1 MKLQNLLLTIFAA
14 GALLVGC
21 KKEEEEPA
29 LPSLTVGQTEL
40 SFEQGGGSGSI
51 TVTSNRPWTISTD
64 ADWLAF
70 SPSSGT
76 AQDAPVTVSV
86 TALANNST
94 DRTSSFKVKTDFD
107 FRTVTVSQKGSKG
120 EDPNVTPSGKGT
132 ASDPY
137 NVAASLEKAKS
148 LQAYNNGDDLSSS
161 NSAEIYTTG
170 KVVSVDIDPSYGNA
184 TYYISAD
191 GTSTV
196 QLMVYRG
203 RYYGGDPF
211 TGKDQLKVGDEVVV
225 NGTIVNFKGDTPE
238 FTTGSKI
245 VSINGETSAPA
256 IDYTKF
262 ELKTV
267 EEFIGKAAKGEF
279 FRLKG
284 KVSRFNAQYCSF
296 DLTDDSGTIYVYS
309 VTNKD
314 EWVSKIS
321 NGGTVELAGMYE
333 YYEKNSQHEVVN
345 AQILSFEEGQAED
358 YNAAEPKTVA
368 EFIAAAKKTTY
379 FKLTGTVSKF
389 NAQYCSFDLTDDSG
403 TIYVYSVANK
413 DEWSS
418 KISNGGTV
426 TLAGKYDYYA
436 SKEQHEVIEAQI
448 LSFEAGEQED
458 YSNAEAKTVAEFI
471 AAANKETYFKLTG
484 TVSKFNAQYCSF
496 DITDE
501 SGSIYVYSV
510 ANKADWSSKI
520 SNGGT
525 VTLAGKYDYYASKEQ
540 HEVIEAQILSFE
552 AGAQEDYSNAE
563 AKTVAEFITAANKET
578 YFKLT
583 GTVSKFNSQY
593 CSFDITDESG
603 SIYVYSVANKA
614 DWSSKIS
621 NDGTVTLA
629 GKYDYYA
636 TKEQHE
642 VIEAYILS
650 FEAAAPP
657 EAQDATVAEALA
669 ADKDAVLKV
678 GPAVVVA
685 SSSVGFLMA
694 QDGAMIY
701 VYGGNAAVGENVTVE
716 ATRAEYQG
724 VPQLSSPKVTV
735 NSTGAEVTY
744 PTAKDITSSFASYS
758 SETREYVT
766 FAGKLNISGN
776 YYNITVDGSTS
787 VTGSIVKPVE
797 DISSLNGKDVTI
809 TGYYLYHTSQG
820 KYLYVIPTKVNDIAI
835 NGAAGGGD
843 TPGGDTP
850 GGDTPGEGGKISW
863 KAAGDWTGVADGAE
877 TISYKSGSI
886 TITATKASGKTK
898 PTVNGSANDC
908 RVYAAGTVTV
918 TTTGDAMTSIVFNI
932 SSQGQK
938 RLTTITASTGSVA
951 KQASGDKTVK
961 WTGSAKTVTF
971 TVGEKATYGS
981 DGADKA
987 GQFDFSS
994 IEIK

>member
-1 MKLQNLLLTIFAA
+1 MKLQNLFLTLFAA
-14 GALLVGC
+14 AALFAGC
-21 KKEEEEPA
+21 KENEPEPSV
-29 LPSLTVGQTEL
+29 PSLNVGQTEL
-40 SFEQGGGSGSI
+40 TFEQGGGTSTI
-51 TVTSNRPWTISTD
+51 TVTSNRPWSITTD

-70 SPSSGT
+70 SPTQGQASDS
-76 AQDAPVTVSV
+76 PVSVTV
-86 TALANNST
+86 TALANSSN

-107 FRTVTVSQKGSKG
+107 YRTVNVSQKGAKG
-120 EDPNVTPSGKGT
+120 EDPNVTPSGNGT
-132 ASDPY
+132 ASSPY
-137 NVAASLEKAKS
+137 NVAAALEKAKS
-148 LQAYNNGDDLSSS
+148 LQAYNSGDELTSS
-161 NSAEIYTTG
+161 NSAEVYTAG
-170 KVVSVDIDPSYGNA
+170 KVVSVEIDPSFGNA

-196 QLMVYRG
+196 QLEVYRG
-203 RYYGGDPF
+203 KYLEGVSF
-211 TGKDQLKVGDEVVV
+211 TTKDQLKAGDDVVV
-225 NGTIVNFKGDTPE
+225 FGTIVNFKGDTPE
-238 FTTGSKI
+238 YTTGSKL
-245 VSINGETSAPA
+245 VSVNGETKAPE
-256 IDYTKF
+256 IDYSKF
-262 ELKTV
+262 PMTTV
-267 EEFIGKAAKGEF
+267 AAFIEKAATGEYY
-279 FRLKG
+279 RLKG
-284 KVSRFNAQYCSF
+284 KVSRFNSEYCSF
-296 DLTDDSGTIYVYS
+296 DLEDESGKIYVYS

-314 EWVSKIS
+314 EWKSKIS
-321 NGGTVELAGMYE
+321 NGGTVELAGLYTL
-333 YYEKNSQHEVVN
+333 YTNKNTGATQHEVVN

-448 LSFEAGEQED
+448 LSFEAGAQGD

-484 TVSKFNAQYCSF
+484 TVSKFNSQYCSF

-552 AGAQEDYSNAE
+552 AGAQGDYSNAE
-563 AKTVAEFITAANKET
+563 AKTVAEFIAAANKET

-650 FEAAAPP
+650 FEAAAPS

-678 GPAVVVA
+678 GPAVVMA

-850 GGDTPGEGGKISW
+850 GGEVSGNTIVFADLSIENGKQ
-863 KAAGDWTGVADGAE
+863 
-877 TISYKSGSI
+877 Y
-886 TITATKASGKTK
+886 
-898 PTVNGSANDC
+898 NGS
-908 RVYAAGTVTV
+908 
-918 TTTGDAMTSIVFNI
+918 GD
-932 SSQGQK
+932 
-938 RLTTITASTGSVA
+938 
-951 KQASGDKTVK
+951 DKTVVK
-961 WTGSAKTVTF
+961 GKDFTVAFGKGGNDGKYYTTGTGIRTYGDGYIRVESTKTITKIVFTFANGNDYRPTSSTCTVNVGSFDYDSFTWTGSANKVILTRATGSGHWRLQKVEVTF
-971 TVGEKATYGS
+971 AE
-981 DGADKA
+981 
-987 GQFDFSS
+987 
-994 IEIK
+994 

>member
-1 MKLQNLLLTIFAA
+1 MKLQNLLLTLFAA
-14 GALLVGC
+14 GALLAGC
-21 KKEEEEPA
+21 KKEEEEPE

-40 SFEQGGGSGSI
+40 TFEQGGGSGSI

-70 SPSSGT
+70 NPSDGT
-76 AQDAPVTVSV
+76 AQKGPVTVSV

-94 DRTSSFKVKTDFD
+94 DRTATFKVKTDFD
-107 FRTVTVSQKGSKG
+107 YKTVSVSQKGSKG
-120 EDPNVTPSGKGT
+120 EDPNVTPSGSGT
-132 ASDPY
+132 ASSPY
-137 NVAASLEKAKS
+137 NVAAALQKAQS
-148 LQAYNNGDDLSSS
+148 LQAFNANDELTSS
-161 NSAEIYTTG
+161 NSAEVYTTG
-170 KVVSVDIDPSYGNA
+170 KVVSIDIYPSYGNA
-184 TYYISAD
+184 TYLISAD

-196 QLMVYRG
+196 QLKV
-203 RYYGGDPF
+203 YYGKYLEGNPF
-211 TGKDQLKVGDEVVV
+211 TSKDQLKVGDEVVV
-225 NGTIVNFKGDTPE
+225 FGTLVNFKGNEPE
-238 FTTGSKI
+238 YTTGSKLI
-245 VSINGETSAPA
+245 SINGETHAPE

-262 ELKTV
+262 QMTTV
-267 EEFIGKAAKGEF
+267 SSFIEKAASGEF

-284 KVSRFNAQYCSF
+284 KVSRFNSQYCSF

-321 NGGTVELAGMYE
+321 NGGIVELAGMYE

-345 AQILSFEEGQAED
+345 AHIISFEEGQAED

-368 EFIAAAKKTTY
+368 EFISTAKKNTY

-389 NAQYCSFDLTDDSG
+389 SAQYCSFDLTDASG

-413 DEWSS
+413 ADWVS
-418 KISNGGTV
+418 KISNGGTI
-426 TLAGKYDYYA
+426 TLAGKYDYYSA
-436 SKEQHEVIEAQI
+436 KEQHEVVEAQI
-448 LSFEAGEQED
+448 LSFEA
-458 YSNAEAKTVAEFI
+458 A
-471 AAANKETYFKLTG
+471 
-484 TVSKFNAQYCSF
+484 
-496 DITDE
+496 
-501 SGSIYVYSV
+501 
-510 ANKADWSSKI
+510 
-520 SNGGT
+520 
-525 VTLAGKYDYYASKEQ
+525 
-540 HEVIEAQILSFE
+540 
-552 AGAQEDYSNAE
+552 AQEDYSNAP
-563 AKTVAEFITAANKET
+563 AKTVAEFITAADKEN
-578 YFKLT
+578 YYKLT

-614 DWSSKIS
+614 DWVSKIS
-621 NDGTVTLA
+621 NDGTITLA

-642 VIEAYILS
+642 VIEAQILS

-669 ADKDAVLKV
+669 AAKDAVLKV

-701 VYGGNAAVGENVTVE
+701 VYGGEAAVGDNVTVE
-716 ATRAEYQG
+716 ATRSEYQG
-724 VPQLSSPKVTV
+724 VPQLTSPKLTV

-744 PTAKDITSSFASYS
+744 PAAKDITSSFSSYS
-758 SETREYVT
+758 SDAREYVT
-766 FAGKLNISGN
+766 FQGKLNISGN
-776 YYNITVDGSTS
+776 YYNVTVDGSSS

-835 NGAAGGGD
+835 NGASGGGSGD

-850 GGDTPGEGGKISW
+850 GGDTPGEGGTITWS
-863 KAAGDWTGVADGAE
+863 AAGDWTGVSDGAE
-877 TISYKSGSI
+877 TISYKSGNY
-886 TITATKASGKTK
+886 TITATKASAKNK
-898 PTVNGSANDC
+898 PTVNASAKDC
-908 RVYAAGTVTV
+908 RVYASGTVTV

-938 RLTTITASTGSVA
+938 RLTEITASTGSVA
-951 KQASGDKTVK
+951 KQAKGDKTVS
-961 WTGSAKTVTF
+961 WTGSAKSVTF
-971 TVGEKATYGS
+971 TVGAKAVYGS
-981 DGADKA
+981 DGADSA

-994 IEIK
+994 VVIK

>member
-1 MKLQNLLLTIFAA
+1 MKLQNLLLTLFAA
-14 GALLVGC
+14 GALFAGC
-21 KKEEEEPA
+21 KEKEPEPE
-29 LPSLTVGQTEL
+29 LPNLNVGQTEL
-40 SFEQGGGSGSI
+40 AFEQGGGSGSI

-64 ADWLAF
+64 ADWLALN
-70 SPSSGT
+70 PSNGSAQSG
-76 AQDAPVTVSV
+76 PVTVSV
-86 TALANNST
+86 TALPNTST
-94 DRTSSFKVKTDFD
+94 DRTASFKVKTDFD
-107 FRTVTVSQKGSKG
+107 FRTVNVSQKGSKG
-120 EDPNVTPSGKGT
+120 EDPNVTPSGSGT

-137 NVAASLEKAKS
+137 NVAAALAKATS
-148 LQAYNNGDDLSSS
+148 LQALNSSS
-161 NSAEIYTTG
+161 DELTSANSADVYTAG
-170 KVVSVDIDPSYGNA
+170 KVVDVEIDPGYGNA
-184 TYYISAD
+184 TYHISAD

-196 QLMVYRG
+196 QLEVYRG
-203 RYYGGDPF
+203 KYLDGTNF
-211 TGKDQLKVGDEVVV
+211 VTKDQLKAGDDVVV
-225 NGTIVNFKGDTPE
+225 YGTLVNFKGNTPE
-238 FTTGSKI
+238 YTAGSKLI
-245 VSINGETSAPA
+245 SVNGETKPA
-256 IDYTKF
+256 EIDYTKF
-262 ELKTV
+262 QMTNVKA
-267 EEFIGKAAKGEF
+267 FIEKAAKGEF

-284 KVSRFNAQYCSF
+284 KVSRFNSQYCSF
-296 DLTDDSGTIYVYS
+296 DLTDETGTIYVYS
-309 VTNKD
+309 VNNKE
-314 EWVSKIS
+314 EWQEKIK
-321 NGGTVELAGMYE
+321 NGGTVELAGLYE
-333 YYEKNSQHEVVN
+333 YYEKNSQHEVVS
-345 AQILSFEEGQAED
+345 AQILSFEEGA
-358 YNAAEPKTVA
+358 
-368 EFIAAAKKTTY
+368 
-379 FKLTGTVSKF
+379 
-389 NAQYCSFDLTDDSG
+389 
-403 TIYVYSVANK
+403 
-413 DEWSS
+413 
-418 KISNGGTV
+418 
-426 TLAGKYDYYA
+426 
-436 SKEQHEVIEAQI
+436 
-448 LSFEAGEQED
+448 QED

-484 TVSKFNAQYCSF
+484 TVSKFNSQYCSF

-525 VTLAGKYDYYASKEQ
+525 ITLAGKYDYYASKEQ

-678 GPAVVVA
+678 GPAMVMA

-716 ATRAEYQG
+716 ATRTEYQG

-938 RLTTITASTGSVA
+938 RLTSITASTGSVA

-981 DGADKA
+981 EGADKA

-994 IEIK
+994 VEIK

>member
-1 MKLQNLLLTIFAA
+1 MKIQKLLLSLLASAALFVACGEEKEPEPTIPQ
-14 GALLVGC
+14 LNVDQV
-21 KKEEEEPA
+21 E
-29 LPSLTVGQTEL
+29 LT
-40 SFEQGGGSGSI
+40 FEQGGGTSTI
-51 TVTSNRPWTISTD
+51 TVTSNRPWSITTD

-70 SPSSGT
+70 SPTQGQASDS
-76 AQDAPVTVSV
+76 PVSVTV
-86 TALANNST
+86 TALANSSN

-107 FRTVTVSQKGSKG
+107 YRTVNVSQKGAKG
-120 EDPNVTPSGKGT
+120 EDPNVTPSGNGT
-132 ASDPY
+132 ASSPY
-137 NVAASLEKAKS
+137 NVAAALEKAKS
-148 LQAYNNGDDLSSS
+148 LQAYNSGDELTSS
-161 NSAEIYTTG
+161 NSAEVYTAG
-170 KVVSVDIDPSYGNA
+170 KVVSVEIDPSFGNA

-196 QLMVYRG
+196 QLEVYRG
-203 RYYGGDPF
+203 KYLEGVSF
-211 TGKDQLKVGDEVVV
+211 TTKDQLKAGDDVVV
-225 NGTIVNFKGDTPE
+225 FGTIVNFKGDTPE
-238 FTTGSKI
+238 YTTGSKL
-245 VSINGETSAPA
+245 VSVNGETKAPE
-256 IDYTKF
+256 IDYSKF
-262 ELKTV
+262 PMTTV
-267 EEFIGKAAKGEF
+267 AAFIEKAATGEYY
-279 FRLKG
+279 RLKG
-284 KVSRFNAQYCSF
+284 KVSRFNSEYCSF
-296 DLTDDSGTIYVYS
+296 DLEDESGKIYVYS

-314 EWVSKIS
+314 EWKSKIS
-321 NGGTVELAGMYE
+321 NGGTVELAGLYTL
-333 YYEKNSQHEVVN
+333 YTNKNTGATQHEVVN

-368 EFIAAAKKTTY
+368 EFIAAA
-379 FKLTGTVSKF
+379 
-389 NAQYCSFDLTDDSG
+389 
-403 TIYVYSVANK
+403 
-413 DEWSS
+413 
-418 KISNGGTV
+418 
-426 TLAGKYDYYA
+426 
-436 SKEQHEVIEAQI
+436 
-448 LSFEAGEQED
+448 
-458 YSNAEAKTVAEFI
+458 
-471 AAANKETYFKLTG
+471 NKETYFKLTG
-484 TVSKFNAQYCSF
+484 TVSKFNSQYCSF

-650 FEAAAPP
+650 FEAAAPS

-678 GPAVVVA
+678 GPAVVMA

-850 GGDTPGEGGKISW
+850 GGEVSGNTIVFADLSIENGKQ
-863 KAAGDWTGVADGAE
+863 
-877 TISYKSGSI
+877 Y
-886 TITATKASGKTK
+886 
-898 PTVNGSANDC
+898 NGS
-908 RVYAAGTVTV
+908 
-918 TTTGDAMTSIVFNI
+918 GD
-932 SSQGQK
+932 
-938 RLTTITASTGSVA
+938 
-951 KQASGDKTVK
+951 DKTVVK
-961 WTGSAKTVTF
+961 GKDFTVAFGKGGNDGKYYTTGTGIRTYGDGYIRVESTKTITKIVFTFANGNDYRPTSSTCTVNVGSFDYDSFTWTGSANKVILTRATGSGHWRLQKVEVTF
-971 TVGEKATYGS
+971 AE
-981 DGADKA
+981 
-987 GQFDFSS
+987 
-994 IEIK
+994 

>member
-1 MKLQNLLLTIFAA
+1 MKIQKLLLSLFASAALFVACGEEKEPEPTIPQ
-14 GALLVGC
+14 LNVDQV
-21 KKEEEEPA
+21 E
-29 LPSLTVGQTEL
+29 LT
-40 SFEQGGGSGSI
+40 FEQGGGTSTI
-51 TVTSNRPWTISTD
+51 TVTSNRPWSITTD

-70 SPSSGT
+70 SPTQGQASDS
-76 AQDAPVTVSV
+76 PVSVTV
-86 TALANNST
+86 TALANSSN

-107 FRTVTVSQKGSKG
+107 YRTVNVSQKGAKG
-120 EDPNVTPSGKGT
+120 EDPNVTPSGNGT
-132 ASDPY
+132 ASSPY
-137 NVAASLEKAKS
+137 NVAAALEKAKS
-148 LQAYNNGDDLSSS
+148 LQAYNSGDELTSS
-161 NSAEIYTTG
+161 NSAEVYTAG
-170 KVVSVDIDPSYGNA
+170 KVVSVEIDPSFGNA

-196 QLMVYRG
+196 QLEVYRG
-203 RYYGGDPF
+203 KYLEGVSF
-211 TGKDQLKVGDEVVV
+211 TTKDQLKAGDDVVV
-225 NGTIVNFKGDTPE
+225 FGTIVNFKGDTPE
-238 FTTGSKI
+238 YTTGSKL
-245 VSINGETSAPA
+245 VSVNGETKAPE
-256 IDYTKF
+256 IDYSKF
-262 ELKTV
+262 PMTTV
-267 EEFIGKAAKGEF
+267 AAFIEKAATGEYY
-279 FRLKG
+279 RLKG
-284 KVSRFNAQYCSF
+284 KVSRFNSEYCSF
-296 DLTDDSGTIYVYS
+296 DLEDESGKIYVYS

-314 EWVSKIS
+314 EWKSKIS
-321 NGGTVELAGMYE
+321 NGGTVELAGLYTL
-333 YYEKNSQHEVVN
+333 YTNKNTGATQHEVVN

-389 NAQYCSFDLTDDSG
+389 NS
-403 TIYVYSVANK
+403 
-413 DEWSS
+413 
-418 KISNGGTV
+418 
-426 TLAGKYDYYA
+426 
-436 SKEQHEVIEAQI
+436 
-448 LSFEAGEQED
+448 
-458 YSNAEAKTVAEFI
+458 
-471 AAANKETYFKLTG
+471 
-484 TVSKFNAQYCSF
+484 QYCSF

-510 ANKADWSSKI
+510 ANKAEWSSKI

-552 AGAQEDYSNAE
+552 AGAQEDYSNAA

-650 FEAAAPP
+650 FEAAAPS

-678 GPAVVVA
+678 GPAVVMA

-850 GGDTPGEGGKISW
+850 GGEVSGNTIVFADLSIENGKQ
-863 KAAGDWTGVADGAE
+863 
-877 TISYKSGSI
+877 Y
-886 TITATKASGKTK
+886 
-898 PTVNGSANDC
+898 NGS
-908 RVYAAGTVTV
+908 
-918 TTTGDAMTSIVFNI
+918 GD
-932 SSQGQK
+932 
-938 RLTTITASTGSVA
+938 
-951 KQASGDKTVK
+951 DKTVVK
-961 WTGSAKTVTF
+961 GKDFTVAFGKGGNDGKYYTTGTGIRTYGDGYIRVESTKTITKIVFTFANGNDYRPTSSTCTVNVGSFDYDSFTWTGSANKVILTRATGSGHWRLQKVEVTF
-971 TVGEKATYGS
+971 AE
-981 DGADKA
+981 
-987 GQFDFSS
+987 
-994 IEIK
+994 

>member
-1 MKLQNLLLTIFAA
+1 MKIQKLLLSLFASAALFVACGEEKEPEPTIPQ
-14 GALLVGC
+14 LNVDQV
-21 KKEEEEPA
+21 E
-29 LPSLTVGQTEL
+29 LT
-40 SFEQGGGSGSI
+40 FEQGGGTSTI
-51 TVTSNRPWTISTD
+51 TVTSNRPWSITTD

-70 SPSSGT
+70 SPTQGQASDS
-76 AQDAPVTVSV
+76 PVSVTV
-86 TALANNST
+86 TALANSSN

-107 FRTVTVSQKGSKG
+107 YRTVNVSQKGAKG
-120 EDPNVTPSGKGT
+120 EDPNVTPSGNGT
-132 ASDPY
+132 ASSPY
-137 NVAASLEKAKS
+137 NVAAALEKAKS
-148 LQAYNNGDDLSSS
+148 LQAYNSGDELTSS
-161 NSAEIYTTG
+161 NSAEVYTAG
-170 KVVSVDIDPSYGNA
+170 KVVSVEIDPSFGNA

-196 QLMVYRG
+196 QLEVYRG
-203 RYYGGDPF
+203 KYLEGVSF
-211 TGKDQLKVGDEVVV
+211 TTKDQLKAGDDVVV
-225 NGTIVNFKGDTPE
+225 FGTIVNFKGDTPE
-238 FTTGSKI
+238 YTTGSKL
-245 VSINGETSAPA
+245 VSVNGETKAPE
-256 IDYTKF
+256 IDYSKF
-262 ELKTV
+262 PMTTV
-267 EEFIGKAAKGEF
+267 AAFIEKAATGEYY
-279 FRLKG
+279 RLKG
-284 KVSRFNAQYCSF
+284 KVSRFNSEYCSF
-296 DLTDDSGTIYVYS
+296 DLEDESGKIYVYS

-314 EWVSKIS
+314 EWKSKIS
-321 NGGTVELAGMYE
+321 NGGTIELAGLYTL
-333 YYEKNSQHEVVN
+333 YTNKNTGATQHEVVN

-368 EFIAAAKKTTY
+368 EFIAAA
-379 FKLTGTVSKF
+379 
-389 NAQYCSFDLTDDSG
+389 
-403 TIYVYSVANK
+403 
-413 DEWSS
+413 
-418 KISNGGTV
+418 
-426 TLAGKYDYYA
+426 
-436 SKEQHEVIEAQI
+436 
-448 LSFEAGEQED
+448 
-458 YSNAEAKTVAEFI
+458 
-471 AAANKETYFKLTG
+471 NKETYFKLTG
-484 TVSKFNAQYCSF
+484 TVSKFNSQYCSF

-650 FEAAAPP
+650 FEAAAPS

-669 ADKDAVLKV
+669 ADKEAVLKV
-678 GPAVVVA
+678 GPAVVMA

-850 GGDTPGEGGKISW
+850 GGEVSGNTIVFADFSIENGKQ
-863 KAAGDWTGVADGAE
+863 
-877 TISYKSGSI
+877 Y
-886 TITATKASGKTK
+886 
-898 PTVNGSANDC
+898 NGS
-908 RVYAAGTVTV
+908 
-918 TTTGDAMTSIVFNI
+918 GD
-932 SSQGQK
+932 
-938 RLTTITASTGSVA
+938 
-951 KQASGDKTVK
+951 DKTVVK
-961 WTGSAKTVTF
+961 GKDFTVAFGKGGNDGKYYTTGTGIRTYGDGYIRVESTKTITKIVFTFANGNDYRPTSSTCTVNVGSFDYDSFTWTGSANKVILTRATGSGHWRLQKVEVTF
-971 TVGEKATYGS
+971 AE
-981 DGADKA
+981 
-987 GQFDFSS
+987 
-994 IEIK
+994 

>member
-1 MKLQNLLLTIFAA
+1 MKIQKLLLSLLASAALFVACGEEKEPEPTIPQ
-14 GALLVGC
+14 LNVDQV
-21 KKEEEEPA
+21 E
-29 LPSLTVGQTEL
+29 LT
-40 SFEQGGGSGSI
+40 FEQGGGTSTI
-51 TVTSNRPWTISTD
+51 TVTSNRPWSITTD

-70 SPSSGT
+70 SPTQGQASDS
-76 AQDAPVTVSV
+76 PVSVTV
-86 TALANNST
+86 TALANSSN

-107 FRTVTVSQKGSKG
+107 YRTVNVSQKGAKG
-120 EDPNVTPSGKGT
+120 EDPNVTPSGNGT
-132 ASDPY
+132 ASSPY
-137 NVAASLEKAKS
+137 NVAAALEKAKS
-148 LQAYNNGDDLSSS
+148 LQAYNSGDELTSS
-161 NSAEIYTTG
+161 NSAEVYTAG
-170 KVVSVDIDPSYGNA
+170 KVVSVEIDPSFGNA

-196 QLMVYRG
+196 QLEVYRG
-203 RYYGGDPF
+203 KFLEGVSF
-211 TGKDQLKVGDEVVV
+211 TTKDQLKAGDDVVV
-225 NGTIVNFKGDTPE
+225 FGTIVNFKGDTPE
-238 FTTGSKI
+238 YTTGSKL
-245 VSINGETSAPA
+245 VSVNGETKAPE
-256 IDYTKF
+256 IDYSKF
-262 ELKTV
+262 PMTTV
-267 EEFIGKAAKGEF
+267 SAFIEKAATGEYY
-279 FRLKG
+279 RLKG
-284 KVSRFNAQYCSF
+284 KVSRFNSEYCSF
-296 DLTDDSGTIYVYS
+296 DLEDESGKIYVYS

-314 EWVSKIS
+314 EWKSKIS
-321 NGGTVELAGMYE
+321 NGGTVELAGLYTL
-333 YYEKNSQHEVVN
+333 YTNKNTGATQHEVVN

-368 EFIAAAKKTTY
+368 EFIAAA
-379 FKLTGTVSKF
+379 
-389 NAQYCSFDLTDDSG
+389 
-403 TIYVYSVANK
+403 
-413 DEWSS
+413 
-418 KISNGGTV
+418 
-426 TLAGKYDYYA
+426 
-436 SKEQHEVIEAQI
+436 
-448 LSFEAGEQED
+448 
-458 YSNAEAKTVAEFI
+458 
-471 AAANKETYFKLTG
+471 NKETYFKLTG
-484 TVSKFNAQYCSF
+484 TVSKFNSQYCSF

-552 AGAQEDYSNAE
+552 AGAQEDYSNAA

-650 FEAAAPP
+650 FEAAAPS

-678 GPAVVVA
+678 GPAVVMA

-850 GGDTPGEGGKISW
+850 GGEVSGNTIVFADLSIENGKQ
-863 KAAGDWTGVADGAE
+863 
-877 TISYKSGSI
+877 Y
-886 TITATKASGKTK
+886 
-898 PTVNGSANDC
+898 NGS
-908 RVYAAGTVTV
+908 
-918 TTTGDAMTSIVFNI
+918 GD
-932 SSQGQK
+932 
-938 RLTTITASTGSVA
+938 
-951 KQASGDKTVK
+951 DKTVVK
-961 WTGSAKTVTF
+961 GKDFTVAFGKGGNDGKYYTTGTGIRTYGDGYIRVESTKTITKIVFTFANGNDYRPTSSTCTVNVGSFDYDSFTWTGSANKVILTRATGSGHWRLQKVEVTF
-971 TVGEKATYGS
+971 AE
-981 DGADKA
+981 
-987 GQFDFSS
+987 
-994 IEIK
+994 

>member
-1 MKLQNLLLTIFAA
+1 MKLQNLLLTIFAV

-413 DEWSS
+413 
-418 KISNGGTV
+418 
-426 TLAGKYDYYA
+426 
-436 SKEQHEVIEAQI
+436 
-448 LSFEAGEQED
+448 
-458 YSNAEAKTVAEFI
+458 
-471 AAANKETYFKLTG
+471 
-484 TVSKFNAQYCSF
+484 
-496 DITDE
+496 
-501 SGSIYVYSV
+501 
-510 ANKADWSSKI
+510 ADWSSKI

-583 GTVSKFNSQY
+583 GTVSKFNAQY

-835 NGAAGGGD
+835 KGDAGGGD

-938 RLTTITASTGSVA
+938 RLTSITASTGSVA

-981 DGADKA
+981 EGADKA

-994 IEIK
+994 VEIK

>member
-1 MKLQNLLLTIFAA
+1 MKIQKLLLSLLASAALFVACGEEKEPEPTIPQ
-14 GALLVGC
+14 LNVDQV
-21 KKEEEEPA
+21 E
-29 LPSLTVGQTEL
+29 LT
-40 SFEQGGGSGSI
+40 FEQGGGTSTI
-51 TVTSNRPWTISTD
+51 TVTSNRPWSITTD

-70 SPSSGT
+70 NPTQGT
-76 AQDAPVTVSV
+76 ASDSPVSVTV
-86 TALANNST
+86 TALANSSN

-107 FRTVTVSQKGSKG
+107 YRTVNVSQKGAKG
-120 EDPNVTPSGKGT
+120 EDPNVTPSGNGT
-132 ASDPY
+132 ASSPY
-137 NVAASLEKAKS
+137 NVAAALEKAKS
-148 LQAYNNGDDLSSS
+148 LQAYNSGDELTSS
-161 NSAEIYTTG
+161 NSAEVYTAG
-170 KVVSVDIDPSYGNA
+170 KVVSVEIDPSFGNA

-196 QLMVYRG
+196 QLEVYRG
-203 RYYGGDPF
+203 KFLEGVSF
-211 TGKDQLKVGDEVVV
+211 TTKDQLKAGDDVVV
-225 NGTIVNFKGDTPE
+225 FGTIVNFKGDTPE
-238 FTTGSKI
+238 YTTGSKL
-245 VSINGETSAPA
+245 VSVNGETKAPE
-256 IDYTKF
+256 IDYSKF
-262 ELKTV
+262 PMTTV
-267 EEFIGKAAKGEF
+267 SAFIEKAATGEYY
-279 FRLKG
+279 RLKG
-284 KVSRFNAQYCSF
+284 KVSRFNSEYCSF
-296 DLTDDSGTIYVYS
+296 DLEDESGKIYVYS

-314 EWVSKIS
+314 EWKSKIS
-321 NGGTVELAGMYE
+321 NGGTVELAGLYTL
-333 YYEKNSQHEVVN
+333 YTNKNTGATQHEVVN

-368 EFIAAAKKTTY
+368 EFIAAA
-379 FKLTGTVSKF
+379 
-389 NAQYCSFDLTDDSG
+389 
-403 TIYVYSVANK
+403 
-413 DEWSS
+413 
-418 KISNGGTV
+418 
-426 TLAGKYDYYA
+426 
-436 SKEQHEVIEAQI
+436 
-448 LSFEAGEQED
+448 
-458 YSNAEAKTVAEFI
+458 
-471 AAANKETYFKLTG
+471 NKETYFKLTG
-484 TVSKFNAQYCSF
+484 TVSKFNSQYCSF

-552 AGAQEDYSNAE
+552 AGAQEDYSNAA

-650 FEAAAPP
+650 FEAAAPS

-678 GPAVVVA
+678 GPAVVMA

-850 GGDTPGEGGKISW
+850 GGEVSGNTIVFADLSIENGKQ
-863 KAAGDWTGVADGAE
+863 
-877 TISYKSGSI
+877 Y
-886 TITATKASGKTK
+886 
-898 PTVNGSANDC
+898 NGS
-908 RVYAAGTVTV
+908 
-918 TTTGDAMTSIVFNI
+918 GD
-932 SSQGQK
+932 
-938 RLTTITASTGSVA
+938 
-951 KQASGDKTVK
+951 DKTVVK
-961 WTGSAKTVTF
+961 GKDFTVAFGKGGNDGKYYTTGTGIRTYGDGYIRVESTKTITKIVFTFANGNDYRPTSSTCTVNVGSFDYDSFTWTGSANKVILTRATGSGHWRLQKVEVTF
-971 TVGEKATYGS
+971 AE
-981 DGADKA
+981 
-987 GQFDFSS
+987 
-994 IEIK
+994 

>member
-1 MKLQNLLLTIFAA
+1 MKIQKLLLSLLASAALFVACGEEKEPEPTIPQ
-14 GALLVGC
+14 LNVDQV
-21 KKEEEEPA
+21 E
-29 LPSLTVGQTEL
+29 LT
-40 SFEQGGGSGSI
+40 FEQGGGTSTI
-51 TVTSNRPWTISTD
+51 TVTSNRPWSITTD

-70 SPSSGT
+70 SPTQGQASDS
-76 AQDAPVTVSV
+76 PVSVTV
-86 TALANNST
+86 TALANSSN

-107 FRTVTVSQKGSKG
+107 YRTVNVSQKGAKG
-120 EDPNVTPSGKGT
+120 EDPNVTPSGNGT
-132 ASDPY
+132 ASSPY
-137 NVAASLEKAKS
+137 NVAAALEKAKS
-148 LQAYNNGDDLSSS
+148 LQAYNSGDELTSS
-161 NSAEIYTTG
+161 NSAEVYTAG
-170 KVVSVDIDPSYGNA
+170 KVVSVEIDPSFGNA

-196 QLMVYRG
+196 QLEVYRG
-203 RYYGGDPF
+203 KYLEGVSF
-211 TGKDQLKVGDEVVV
+211 TTKDQLKAGDDVVV
-225 NGTIVNFKGDTPE
+225 FGTIVNFKGDTPE
-238 FTTGSKI
+238 YTTGSKL
-245 VSINGETSAPA
+245 VSVNGETKAPE
-256 IDYTKF
+256 IDYSKF
-262 ELKTV
+262 PMTTV
-267 EEFIGKAAKGEF
+267 AAFIEKAATGEYY
-279 FRLKG
+279 RLKG
-284 KVSRFNAQYCSF
+284 KVSRFNSEYCSF
-296 DLTDDSGTIYVYS
+296 DLEDESGKIYVYS

-314 EWVSKIS
+314 EWKSKIS
-321 NGGTVELAGMYE
+321 NGGTVELAGLYTL
-333 YYEKNSQHEVVN
+333 YTNKNTGATQHEVVN

-358 YNAAEPKTVA
+358 YNAAE
-368 EFIAAAKKTTY
+368 
-379 FKLTGTVSKF
+379 
-389 NAQYCSFDLTDDSG
+389 
-403 TIYVYSVANK
+403 
-413 DEWSS
+413 
-418 KISNGGTV
+418 
-426 TLAGKYDYYA
+426 
-436 SKEQHEVIEAQI
+436 
-448 LSFEAGEQED
+448 
-458 YSNAEAKTVAEFI
+458 AKTVAEFI
-471 AAANKETYFKLTG
+471 A
-484 TVSKFNAQYCSF
+484 
-496 DITDE
+496 
-501 SGSIYVYSV
+501 
-510 ANKADWSSKI
+510 
-520 SNGGT
+520 
-525 VTLAGKYDYYASKEQ
+525 
-540 HEVIEAQILSFE
+540 
-552 AGAQEDYSNAE
+552 
-563 AKTVAEFITAANKET
+563 AANKET

-614 DWSSKIS
+614 EWSSKIS
-621 NDGTVTLA
+621 NGGTVTLA

-650 FEAAAPP
+650 FEAAAPS

-678 GPAVVVA
+678 GPAVVMA

-850 GGDTPGEGGKISW
+850 GGEVSGNTIVFADLSIENGKQ
-863 KAAGDWTGVADGAE
+863 
-877 TISYKSGSI
+877 Y
-886 TITATKASGKTK
+886 
-898 PTVNGSANDC
+898 NGS
-908 RVYAAGTVTV
+908 
-918 TTTGDAMTSIVFNI
+918 GD
-932 SSQGQK
+932 
-938 RLTTITASTGSVA
+938 
-951 KQASGDKTVK
+951 DKTVVK
-961 WTGSAKTVTF
+961 GKDFTVAFGKGGNDGKYYTTGTGIRTYGDGYIRVESTKTITKIVFTFANGNDYRPTSSTCTVNVGSFDYDSFTWTGSANKVILTRATGSGHWRLQKVEVTF
-971 TVGEKATYGS
+971 AE
-981 DGADKA
+981 
-987 GQFDFSS
+987 
-994 IEIK
+994 

>member
-1 MKLQNLLLTIFAA
+1 MKLQNLLLTIFAV

-170 KVVSVDIDPSYGNA
+170 KVVSVDIDPSHGNA

-321 NGGTVELAGMYE
+321 NGGTVELAGMYD

-389 NAQYCSFDLTDDSG
+389 NAQYCSF
-403 TIYVYSVANK
+403 
-413 DEWSS
+413 EM
-418 KISNGGTV
+418 NG
-426 TLAGKYDYYA
+426 
-436 SKEQHEVIEAQI
+436 HPR
-448 LSFEAGEQED
+448 FPM
-458 YSNAEAKTVAEFI
+458 
-471 AAANKETYFKLTG
+471 AA
-484 TVSKFNAQYCSF
+484 
-496 DITDE
+496 
-501 SGSIYVYSV
+501 
-510 ANKADWSSKI
+510 
-520 SNGGT
+520 
-525 VTLAGKYDYYASKEQ
+525 
-540 HEVIEAQILSFE
+540 
-552 AGAQEDYSNAE
+552 
-563 AKTVAEFITAANKET
+563 
-578 YFKLT
+578 
-583 GTVSKFNSQY
+583 
-593 CSFDITDESG
+593 
-603 SIYVYSVANKA
+603 
-614 DWSSKIS
+614 
-621 NDGTVTLA
+621 
-629 GKYDYYA
+629 
-636 TKEQHE
+636 
-642 VIEAYILS
+642 
-650 FEAAAPP
+650 
-657 EAQDATVAEALA
+657 
-669 ADKDAVLKV
+669 
-678 GPAVVVA
+678 
-685 SSSVGFLMA
+685 
-694 QDGAMIY
+694 
-701 VYGGNAAVGENVTVE
+701 
-716 ATRAEYQG
+716 R
-724 VPQLSSPKVTV
+724 SPWPV
-735 NSTGAEVTY
+735 N
-744 PTAKDITSSFASYS
+744 
-758 SETREYVT
+758 
-766 FAGKLNISGN
+766 
-776 YYNITVDGSTS
+776 
-787 VTGSIVKPVE
+787 
-797 DISSLNGKDVTI
+797 
-809 TGYYLYHTSQG
+809 
-820 KYLYVIPTKVNDIAI
+820 
-835 NGAAGGGD
+835 
-843 TPGGDTP
+843 
-850 GGDTPGEGGKISW
+850 
-863 KAAGDWTGVADGAE
+863 
-877 TISYKSGSI
+877 
-886 TITATKASGKTK
+886 
-898 PTVNGSANDC
+898 
-908 RVYAAGTVTV
+908 
-918 TTTGDAMTSIVFNI
+918 TTTTPPR
-932 SSQGQK
+932 SSTK
-938 RLTTITASTGSVA
+938 
-951 KQASGDKTVK
+951 
-961 WTGSAKTVTF
+961 
-971 TVGEKATYGS
+971 
-981 DGADKA
+981 
-987 GQFDFSS
+987 
-994 IEIK
+994 

>member
-520 SNGGT
+520 SN
-525 VTLAGKYDYYASKEQ
+525 
-540 HEVIEAQILSFE
+540 
-552 AGAQEDYSNAE
+552 
-563 AKTVAEFITAANKET
+563 
-578 YFKLT
+578 
-583 GTVSKFNSQY
+583 
-593 CSFDITDESG
+593 
-603 SIYVYSVANKA
+603 
-614 DWSSKIS
+614 
-621 NDGTVTLA
+621 DGTVTLA